1 MVSLPPAIQPDG
13 DERQQRK
20 ALLADLKRNAEQ
32 LHRIHQAAQHLD
44 IEPVQREQL
53 PCQAPPYPATEKVEN
68 LIDSIYILVVALLFF
83 AVSCYLDHS
92 GT

>member
-1 MVSLPPAIQPDG
+1 MNKIKTIKPSIIVAIMG
-13 DERQQRK
+13 AITMLI
-20 ALLADLKRNAEQ
+20 ALILLLTTIYISE
-32 LHRIHQAAQHLD
+32 
-44 IEPVQREQL
+44 
-53 PCQAPPYPATEKVEN
+53 APTTEKLEN

>member
-1 MVSLPPAIQPDG
+1 MNKIKTIKPSIIVAIMG
-13 DERQQRK
+13 AITMII
-20 ALLADLKRNAEQ
+20 ALTLFLTTIYISE
-32 LHRIHQAAQHLD
+32 
-44 IEPVQREQL
+44 
-53 PCQAPPYPATEKVEN
+53 APTTEKVEN

>member
-1 MVSLPPAIQPDG
+1 MNKIKTIKPSIVVAIMG
-13 DERQQRK
+13 AITMII
-20 ALLADLKRNAEQ
+20 ALTLFLTTIYISE
-32 LHRIHQAAQHLD
+32 
-44 IEPVQREQL
+44 
-53 PCQAPPYPATEKVEN
+53 APTTEKVEN